1 MIPGMRFGRII
12 LPPAFFFAL
21 ANALPAL
28 MQLLLM
34 PVYGWKMDMAEF
46 GCLTLVQAVILLFQ
60 LFCGAPLAA
69 AINRYWAEGS
79 GLVVKSSAHFMTALF
94 ALAGTAILVWTPH
107 PFLVTALP
115 IQPDAL
121 VYALLISSLTAW
133 EAQYLA
139 ARIQKKQ
146 ASSFLVFMALHAG
159 FSLGGTLIVLL
170 GNQPDHADVLLGR
183 LCGMAIPII
192 PLTIISWKEA
202 APSVAILKQIIRFTL
217 PMFPYLLLSQ
227 ALLFLDR
234 WTTGLLMDES
244 HAGMIG
250 LAIALV
256 SVNEMAF
263 QAIRNQVQPDIY
275 QAWSGRDS
283 GLYHSSCATY
293 LRLGLGVYCLSFPV
307 SFLALYA
314 LLPASYH
321 PALAILPLI
330 QAAYWFRFRF
340 ILDSL
345 AEFYAPRAGS
355 LSTAAAA
362 GLGAA
367 LLCGW
372 WLIPAEGLFGAA
384 LAFGVSRAVV
394 ALITRWFE
402 FRRPDFF
409 SFSYPLWSW
418 IPFVFFLLLGVGFRF
433 FF

>member
-1 MIPGMRFGRII
+1 MITGMRIGRF
-12 LPPAFFFAL
+12 LFPPAFFFAI

-34 PVYGWKMDMAEF
+34 PVYGWKLDLAEF

-69 AINRYWAEGS
+69 AINRYWAEGT
-79 GLVVKSSAHFMTALF
+79 GLVVKSSAHF
-94 ALAGTAILVWTPH
+94 
-107 PFLVTALP
+107 VTALLTLAGILILLWTPLPSAVSTLP
-115 IQPDAL
+115 ILPDAL
-121 VYALLISSLTAW
+121 LYALLISALTAW

-139 ARIQKKQ
+139 ARIQKKE
-146 ASSFLVFMALHAG
+146 SSAFLLFMALHAA
-159 FSLGGTLIVLL
+159 FSLAGTLVALV
-170 GNQPDHADVLLGR
+170 GHQPDHADVLLGR

-192 PLTIISWKEA
+192 PLTIFSWKEA

-234 WTTGLLMDES
+234 WTTGLLLDES
-244 HAGMIG
+244 HAAMIG

-275 QAWSGRDS
+275 QAWSGRNS
-283 GLYHSSCATY
+283 VLYQTSCVTY
-293 LRLGLGVYCLSFPV
+293 LRLGIGVYCLSFPV

-314 LLPASYH
+314 LLPATYH
-321 PALAILPLI
+321 PALSILPLI

-362 GLGAA
+362 GLAAA
-367 LLCGW
+367 LLFGW

-384 LAFGVSRAVV
+384 VVFGISRAVV
-394 ALITRWFE
+394 SLVTRWFE
-402 FRRPDFF
+402 FRRPGFF
-409 SFSYPLWSW
+409 SFSYPIWSW
-418 IPFVFFLLLGVGFRF
+418 IPFFLFLILGVGFRF
-433 FF
+433 FL

>member
-1 MIPGMRFGRII
+1 MIPGMRFGRVI

-69 AINRYWAEGS
+69 AINRYWAEGT
-79 GLVVKSSAHFMTALF
+79 GLVVKSSAHFV
-94 ALAGTAILVWTPH
+94 TAILTLAGSLLLVWIPQPTS
-107 PFLVTALP
+107 LTTLP
-115 IQPDAL
+115 IRQDAL
-121 VYALLISSLTAW
+121 VYALLISALTAW

-146 ASSFLVFMALHAG
+146 ASSFLMFMALHAG
-159 FSLGGTLIVLL
+159 FSLAGTLIVLM
-170 GNQPDHADVLLGR
+170 GSQPDHGEVLLGR

-192 PLTIISWKEA
+192 PLTILSWKEA
-202 APSVAILKQIIRFTL
+202 APSMSTLQQIIRFTL

-234 WTTGLLMDES
+234 WTTGLLLDERY
-244 HAGMIG
+244 AGMIG

-283 GLYHSSCATY
+283 RLYHSSCATY
-293 LRLGLGVYCLSFPV
+293 LRLGTGVYCLSFPV

-314 LLPASYH
+314 LLPAAYH
-321 PALAILPLI
+321 PALAIMPLI

-362 GLGAA
+362 GLVAA

-372 WLIPAEGLFGAA
+372 FLIPAEGLFGAA
-384 LAFGVSRAVV
+384 VAFGVSRAVV
-394 ALITRWFE
+394 ALVTRWFE
-402 FRRPDFF
+402 FRRRDFL

-418 IPFVFFLLLGVGFRF
+418 IPFTLFLLLGVGFRF